1 MRDDGTLDTDTDI
14 DRLAHVLMA
23 AFQGGMLLTQAT
35 GDIAPLRDALRQ
47 AVDTVRAAAA
57 PDGDRQ

>member
-1 MRDDGTLDTDTDI
+1 MFRDADI

-23 AFQGGMLLTQAT
+23 AFQGGMLLAQAT
-35 GDIAPLRDALRQ
+35 QDIAPLRDALRH

-57 PDGDRQ
+57 PGVGRR